1 MASSDFSQ
9 KFIAL
14 LVLGLVVMGCT
25 KEPEPV
31 PVDSLTLSSSSITI
45 IVGENHT
52 LVATISPS
60 DANNQKVLWSSAD
73 PSVVSVNDGVIT
85 ALKEGFTTITAKSE
99 DKGKTAMCMVT
110 VIPKIYLSSE
120 GTANCYIVSSAGAY
134 EFTPVKGNSNEP
146 VGDMASAEVLWETFG
161 TDATPAVGDLVTN
174 VKYINGAICFETPSV
189 FRKGNAVIA
198 AKDANG
204 NILWSWHIWLTDKP
218 EEQVYYNGAGTF
230 LDRNLG
236 ATSATPG
243 EVGTLGLFYQWGRKD
258 PFIQSSSISKNVEA
272 KSTIAW
278 PSYVK
283 SDMTNGTMEYAV
295 ANPTTFIAGNL
306 DLLNFNQNW
315 FFVDS
320 DESSAYKKFWTESP
334 EPKTI
339 YDPCPAGWRVP
350 VGDYNNAWD
359 RAMGPSYTYTGVT
372 DKSYYGMN
380 FSGIFGAASTI
391 WYPMAGSRYSF
402 DGSIS
407 GVSDLGEY
415 WTASGFAHFGFIL
428 RFDGPYLSTSS
439 TVPKALALP
448 VRCVHE

>member
-60 DANNQKVLWSSAD
+60 DADNQKVLWSSAD

-161 TDATPAVGDLVTN
+161 TDATPADR
-174 VKYINGAICFETPSV
+174 KSV
-189 FRKGNAVIA
+189 V
-198 AKDANG
+198 
-204 NILWSWHIWLTDKP
+204 
-218 EEQVYYNGAGTF
+218 
-230 LDRNLG
+230 
-236 ATSATPG
+236 
-243 EVGTLGLFYQWGRKD
+243 
-258 PFIQSSSISKNVEA
+258 
-272 KSTIAW
+272 
-278 PSYVK
+278 
-283 SDMTNGTMEYAV
+283 
-295 ANPTTFIAGNL
+295 
-306 DLLNFNQNW
+306 
-315 FFVDS
+315 
-320 DESSAYKKFWTESP
+320 
-334 EPKTI
+334 
-339 YDPCPAGWRVP
+339 
-350 VGDYNNAWD
+350 
-359 RAMGPSYTYTGVT
+359 
-372 DKSYYGMN
+372 
-380 FSGIFGAASTI
+380 
-391 WYPMAGSRYSF
+391 
-402 DGSIS
+402 
-407 GVSDLGEY
+407 
-415 WTASGFAHFGFIL
+415 
-428 RFDGPYLSTSS
+428 
-439 TVPKALALP
+439 
-448 VRCVHE
+448 